1 MAMNEKLDPELATKL
16 RDFLKKNHI
25 HRKRIVIDV
34 ESETI
39 ELEPADEL
47 ENILSAPP
55 DFTMEEAERAAERIR
70 RSREEWT

>member
-16 RDFLKKNHI
+16 RDFLKRNHI
-25 HRKRIVIDV
+25 DQKRIVIDV

-39 ELEPADEL
+39 ELEPVDDL
-47 ENILSAPP
+47 EGILSAPP
-55 DFTMEEAERAAERIR
+55 DFTRDEAELALENIR